1 MKKTLLILAAAL
13 LVLSAGCA
21 KKAEDPAQSSTLPV
35 VTGNKNEIEITLD
48 LAGETSEAAVTEP
61 TAEGASGADEKQPAQ
76 SAAGKTA
83 GQTTQAAAKGE
94 AATTKASD
102 AATKANQTTDKAN
115 DAATKANQ
123 TTAASND
130 TAAKAGEAAGK
141 ANGTT
146 APEIGSTPMKAAD
159 GGTTGAGEKATLPT
173 VRDGADENG
182 NETLPNSDSGKN
194 RYELPAIPLN

>member
-61 TAEGASGADEKQPAQ
+61 TAEGASRADEKQPAQ

-102 AATKANQTTDKAN
+102 AATKANQTT
-115 DAATKANQ
+115 
-123 TTAASND
+123 AASND
-130 TAAKAGEAAGK
+130 TAAKAGEASGK

-146 APEIGSTPMKAAD
+146 APEIGSTPTKAAD